1 MWQNLPAEPSLQV
14 PGRQAPSLSILLSHV
29 PKPHRHP
36 GREGRGPSRLGDKLS
51 NGHMGHGGQGPSP
64 HPPLTPVGAEPGA
77 ETRKALDAISQR
89 LSRVPRQ
96 LSVRRAWSSGCF
108 VCLCV
113 GCRGRVGCDGVKEAK
128 ELNFHLLHGRRV

>member
-1 MWQNLPAEPSLQV
+1 MTESPGGAVPAGAGETGTVTVNSVVTRSETAQTPWKGRKRDVQGLGTSL
-14 PGRQAPSLSILLSHV
+14 A
-29 PKPHRHP
+29 
-36 GREGRGPSRLGDKLS
+36 
-51 NGHMGHGGQGPSP
+51 MGTWVMEDRAPSP

-89 LSRVPRQ
+89 LSRVPGQ

-128 ELNFHLLHGRRV
+128 ELHFHLLHGRRV